1 MANETTLSGEE
12 FGDSYEDYLVA
23 RLALWA
29 GDTEEAIVRLEKY
42 GTGRNKDPL
51 TDLARA
57 SAATTLRQLHRRLGE
72 YESIYAASNIQIS
85 TTNEFVLKSPLGN
98 VRGVIWVEGDR
109 EFELRAYL
117 LHTNLEERF
126 YLNAKRL
133 ASMANTGG
141 RIETALRYGVAAIER
156 RDPKQDLRLDLEWVV
171 EGSCFLQVAVS
182 DFCTF
187 TARGIWTLKNL
198 PTDLAQVTKPF
209 QLLLN
214 EFDAQLGASTSP

>member
-1 MANETTLSGEE
+1 MANATTSSSED

-29 GDTEEAIVRLEKY
+29 GDTEEAIKRLEKY
-42 GTGRNKDPL
+42 GVGRNENPL
-51 TDLARA
+51 TDLATA

-72 YESIYAASNIQIS
+72 YESIYAASNIQTS
-85 TTNEFVLKSPLGN
+85 TTSEYILKSRFGN
-98 VRGVIWVEGDR
+98 LHGVIWVEGDR

-117 LHTNLEERF
+117 LYTKREEQF
-126 YLNAKRL
+126 YMNAKRL
-133 ASMANTGG
+133 ASSATTGST
-141 RIETALRYGVAAIER
+141 IETTLQYGVAAVER
-156 RDPKQDLRLDLEWVV
+156 QDPKQDPKLDLEWVV

-187 TARGIWTLKNL
+187 TVRSIWTLKDL
-198 PTDLAQVTKPF
+198 PTDLVQIAKPF

-214 EFDAQLGASTSP
+214 EFDVQLDTSISP